1 MPPVHSKNTDTV
13 SHTITMDSARQKDVP
28 THMSAK
34 SVQQGIISA
43 NAQSLD
49 KITSHCHSTLNK
61 AQTLAQIH
69 QPQSESSD
77 SIVTPVNVQQLQ
89 HYLSGYNQATSDFL
103 IDGFSQ
109 GFKIPYTGECRFR
122 LSRNLSSLIG
132 KEEILQNKI
141 DKEIEAKRVSG
152 PFLSPPFPNIQVSP
166 LGLVPKKAPKDFRL
180 IHHLSY
186 PEGDSINFHI
196 PKEMTTVSY
205 QSIDTAVALIKQ
217 VGKGALLAKT
227 DLENAYKQIPIHP
240 SDFELLGFKISDSYY
255 FDKTLPFGLSY
266 SCHLFEQFSS
276 AL

>member
-69 QPQSESSD
+69 QPPSESSD

-109 GFKIPYTGECRFR
+109 GFKIPYTGERRFR

-166 LGLVPKKAPKDFRL
+166 LGLVPKKAPNDFRL

-240 SDFELLGFKISDSYY
+240 R
-255 FDKTLPFGLSY
+255 T
-266 SCHLFEQFSS
+266 SS
-276 AL
+276 S